1 MNNRLHY
8 TQMIQRKVGDKRM
21 TEMKEVEIW
30 KTQNCVTESLM
41 IKIGDS

>member
-1 MNNRLHY
+1 MNSRLRY

-30 KTQNCVTESLM
+30 KTLNCMTESLI